1 MTLADLSCHLFTIF
15 NGLRVVSYL
24 PQIVR
29 VAQDKHGATAISYA
43 TWLLWTAANATTG
56 LYAHINLNDPALA
69 AINWLNAACCAS
81 HSPHTNVIAHALGLR
96 SPQPGRIDRNDGRQ
110 CLLKVSAAEPDCAF
124 ATMFRHAR
132 CHATARLRRS
142 R

>member
-1 MTLADLSCHLFTIF
+1 MTLADLSFYLFTIF

-29 VAQDKHGATAISYA
+29 VAQDKHGATAISYS

-69 AINWLNAACCAS
+69 AINWLNAACCAL
-81 HSPHTNVIAHALGLR
+81 VIALTAYKRHRAR
-96 SPQPGRIDRNDGRQ
+96 PRVE
-110 CLLKVSAAEPDCAF
+110 VSASRPES
-124 ATMFRHAR
+124 
-132 CHATARLRRS
+132 TAMMVDNIC
-142 R
+142 